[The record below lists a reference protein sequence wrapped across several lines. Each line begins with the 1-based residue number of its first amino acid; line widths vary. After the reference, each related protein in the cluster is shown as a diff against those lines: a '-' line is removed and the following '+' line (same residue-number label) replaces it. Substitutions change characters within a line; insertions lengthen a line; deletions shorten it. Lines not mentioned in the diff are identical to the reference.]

1 MQLKCRFQLSLVAWK
16 PSPGPSLHPPSWPL
30 TKDIQLA
37 LRIRLLQL
45 PTGTAK
51 QYRHYNVTLP
61 PSQVCSQIS
70 CTSLCPWQT
79 VRRGTATRNPIYYGL
94 KISDTYE
101 VTWPALERRPWCV
114 GQRRDSSNTS
124 GPGLLLL
131 LLVVVGMW
139 IVSCQILI

>member
-1 MQLKCRFQLSLVAWK
+1 MPLPAFARGVEGYTLLLALLSTR
-16 PSPGPSLHPPSWPL
+16 PPGPWRRISNSHSASAYFSCR
-30 TKDIQLA
+30 LA
-37 LRIRLLQL
+37 LRNNIVITTSRCR
-45 PTGTAK
+45 P
-51 QYRHYNVTLP
+51 
-61 PSQVCSQIS
+61 VCSQIS

-114 GQRRDSSNTS
+114 GQRRDSSNTA
-124 GPGLLLL
+124 GPGLLLQL
-131 LLVVVGMW
+131 VGMW